1 MQARSFK
8 SCTARPTTWT
18 STSVHRKAHHA
29 EPTSTRSVAVR
40 RSSLAAV
47 ASLLLSVGVLAIAPA
62 ALANIVIGQSIAGV
76 KLGDSEAQV
85 TAVLGPPT
93 SKESASPAYPGVVN
107 IVYPSSVGL
116 HFTLT
121 NGRVSGA
128 LFFSKK
134 QKTNKGIGM
143 GSSRSQLKRAYPKAK
158 CSEGPYGPQSLYC
171 AVLAHFHGR
180 RSFTS
185 FLFGTAKGGVVE
197 MELGYGVGL
206 AQELKEQRKK

>member
-1 MQARSFK
+1 M
-8 SCTARPTTWT
+8 
-18 STSVHRKAHHA
+18 
-29 EPTSTRSVAVR
+29 R
-40 RSSLAAV
+40 RSINV
-47 ASLLLSVGVLAIAPA
+47 VA
-62 ALANIVIGQSIAGV
+62 ALLVLSCAGIMAAAPSALASIVIGQSVAGV

-85 TAVLGPPT
+85 TAILGPPT
-93 SKESASPAYPGVVN
+93 SKESAGPAYPGVVN
-107 IVYPSSVGL
+107 IVYPTSIGL

-134 QKTNKGIGM
+134 QKTNKGITM
-143 GSSRSQLKRAYPKAK
+143 GSSRAQLKRAYPQAK
-158 CSEGPYGPQSLYC
+158 CAEGPYGPKSLYC

-180 RSFTS
+180 KSFTS

-206 AQELKEQRKK
+206 AQELKEQSKK

>member
-1 MQARSFK
+1 MRRSI
-8 SCTARPTTWT
+8 
-18 STSVHRKAHHA
+18 
-29 EPTSTRSVAVR
+29 SVAAVLGLL
-40 RSSLAAV
+40 SSAAIMAV
-47 ASLLLSVGVLAIAPA
+47 APIAE
-62 ALANIVIGQSIAGV
+62 ANIVIGQSVAGV

-85 TAVLGPPT
+85 TAVLGPPA
-93 SKESASPAYPGVVN
+93 SKENAGPLYPNVVN
-107 IVYPSSVGL
+107 LVYPTSVGL

-158 CSEGPYGPQSLYC
+158 CSEGPYGPRSLYC